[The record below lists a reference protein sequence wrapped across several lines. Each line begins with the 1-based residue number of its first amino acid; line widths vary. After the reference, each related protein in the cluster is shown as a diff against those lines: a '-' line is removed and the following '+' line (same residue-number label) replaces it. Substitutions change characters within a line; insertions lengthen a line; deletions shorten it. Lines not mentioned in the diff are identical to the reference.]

1 MHGLAN
7 GDAHLLDHAS
17 ETPLPQAAA
26 AAGHG
31 CRTTT
36 RRLNYTAL
44 PALTRSLTISNPNLH
59 FAGGPHR
66 RQSAQLPARNCRHE
80 PCIDSRII
88 LSHLPALICVAQV
101 DRNDDMLR
109 SCLRAIDAI
118 SRIPDADS
126 VAPFKSLLQ
135 NIVRGGL
142 LAPKFAAV
150 QQERIE
156 AAGASAMD
164 TS

>member
-1 MHGLAN
+1 
-7 GDAHLLDHAS
+7 
-17 ETPLPQAAA
+17 
-26 AAGHG
+26 
-31 CRTTT
+31 
-36 RRLNYTAL
+36 
-44 PALTRSLTISNPNLH
+44 
-59 FAGGPHR
+59 
-66 RQSAQLPARNCRHE
+66 
-80 PCIDSRII
+80 
-88 LSHLPALICVAQV
+88 LICVAQV

-126 VAPFKSLLQ
+126 VAPFKGLLQ
-135 NIVRGGL
+135 NTVRGGL